1 MVLLGG
7 YGERKGESRVHLV
20 RWSDLDFPKEEGY
33 YHFAGMDIWVSKFVI
48 QRANE
53 WIAAG
58 NSDAVFHI
66 AEHVSGPKYSLGP
79 LYKGQK

>member
-1 MVLLGG
+1 M
-7 YGERKGESRVHLV
+7 HLV
-20 RWSDLDFPKEEGY
+20 RWSDLDFPKEEGL

-58 NSDAVFHI
+58 NGDAVFPI
-66 AEHVSGPKYSLGP
+66 AEHKSGPEKYSLGS
-79 LYKGQK
+79 LYRGRGES

>member
-1 MVLLGG
+1 M
-7 YGERKGESRVHLV
+7 HLV
-20 RWSDLDFPKEEGY
+20 RWSDLDFPKKEGL

-58 NSDAVFHI
+58 NGDAVFYI
-66 AEHVSGPKYSLGP
+66 AEHKSGPEKYSLGS
-79 LYKGQK
+79 LYRGGGES